1 MIIVTGAMV
10 ARPDAF
16 ETLLELC
23 LAHVTRSRKEPG
35 CLSHAVYIDP
45 ENPLRLVFFEEW
57 VSREALEA
65 HFRDPDARGFIR
77 DSRQFLSGGTPM
89 KLYEAECQPGPT
101 GGSPRQT

>member
-23 LAHVTRSRKEPG
+23 LTHVARSRTEPG
-35 CLSHAVYIDP
+35 CLSHAVSIDA

-65 HFRDPDARGFIR
+65 HFRDPDARGFVR

-89 KLYEAECQPGPT
+89 KLYEAEYQREPAV
-101 GGSPRQT
+101 GSPRRT

>member
-57 VSREALEA
+57 ASRDALET
-65 HFRDPDARGFIR
+65 HFRDPESRGFVR
-77 DSRQFLSGGTPM
+77 DSRQFLSGGTRM
-89 KLYEAECQPGPT
+89 KLYEAEYQPEPAV
-101 GGSPRQT
+101 GSPRRA